1 MRPQPSDTRPQ
12 PSGAA
17 LFLTC
22 LVEQGFPQVGD
33 AALAVLRRAGADP
46 VVPAG
51 QTCCGQVAFNDGFRP
66 HARAMARRF
75 LEIFEPFAAVI
86 TPSGSCAAMV
96 REYYPRLFPDDS
108 HLTAQASALAHR
120 TYELTEYLAAR
131 RDWDG
136 TGVRFPHRVV
146 YHPACHGLRVLGL
159 AEQPLRLLREV
170 AGLELCPLRGAEE
183 CCGFG
188 GMFAVKYAALSS
200 AMLDAKLVAIE
211 ESAAEFV
218 TATDVSCLMHLDGGL
233 RRRGSRVRT
242 IHVAEIL
249 ASA

>member
-1 MRPQPSDTRPQ
+1 MRAE

-22 LVEQGFPQVGD
+22 LVEQGFPHVGE
-33 AALAVLRRAGADP
+33 AAATVLRRAGVDP
-46 VVPAG
+46 AVPSM
-51 QTCCGQVAFNDGFRP
+51 QTCCGQVAFNDGFWP
-66 HARAMARRF
+66 QARAMARRF
-75 LEIFEPFAAVI
+75 LEVFESFAAVI

-96 REYYPRLFPDDS
+96 REYYPRLFRDDPP
-108 HLTAQASALAHR
+108 LAARATALAGR
-120 TYELTEYLAAR
+120 TYELTEYLTAVQA
-131 RDWDG
+131 WDG
-136 TGVRFPHRVV
+136 TGARFPHRVA

-159 AEQPLRLLREV
+159 ADQPLRLLRRV
-170 AGLELCPLRGAEE
+170 AGLELCPLRDGEE

-188 GMFAVKYAALSS
+188 GMFAVKFAALSS
-200 AMLDAKLVAIE
+200 SMLEAKLAAIE

-218 TATDVSCLMHLDGGL
+218 TATDVSCLMHIDGGL

-242 IHVAEIL
+242 IHLAEIL